1 MKKLFV
7 VLLMGAVLL
16 GSAQGIL
23 FAEAAAFTEPV
34 TITFWHARGSSVD
47 AQWLEKSINEFNA
60 PNNLGI
66 TVEGFYQGYF
76 SDVQAKTLA
85 AIAAGDPPTLA
96 EISCTAIPLLATQ
109 DLLVDMTPY
118 VNRDGFDMNNI
129 VEAVSDYIYYNGQI
143 VTMPYTRGTA
153 IMYYNKDMYAEVGL
167 DRAPTTLEELN
178 HYAKLIYENS
188 NGAVQ
193 GIGYTIE
200 ANYYQ
205 HYLVQSLNGVGIL
218 DADGTGASCLEDG
231 SLLRFLTDWYEWTE
245 EGWCAIPALSS
256 ASSVVQEDFNNKS
269 LAAFVSSSNRAT
281 TILNNAK
288 ANGIDLG
295 MSYTVGYGGY
305 SAPIGGG
312 SLGIINR
319 DNSDLEIAAAWEF
332 IKFLMTD
339 AQVAGNHVASGVLPV
354 TYSSIETDIIQ
365 DCWAENEGYRISY
378 EQLDF
383 ASEIAFS
390 PHVSEWSSIVKS
402 AMSQLIQGRNITP
415 EEVVENLKAEAAM
428 VF

>member
-1 MKKLFV
+1 MKELLV
-7 VLLMGAVLL
+7 VLLMGALL
-16 GSAQGIL
+16 ASAPGL
-23 FAEAAAFTEPV
+23 VFAQTATVTEPI

-47 AQWLEKSINEFNA
+47 AEWLEKSIHEFNA
-60 PNNLGI
+60 TNTLGI
-66 TVEGFYQGYF
+66 TVEGVYQGYF

-85 AIAAGDPPTLA
+85 SIAAGDPPTMA

-109 DLLVDMTPY
+109 DLLVDLTPY
-118 VNRDGFDMNNI
+118 VERDGFNIDNI
-129 VEAVSDYIYYNGQI
+129 VTAVDDYMYYDGQI
-143 VTMPYTRGTA
+143 ITMPYTRGTA

-167 DRAPTTLEELN
+167 DRAPTSVEELN
-178 HYAKLIYENS
+178 HYAKLIYANS
-188 NGAVQ
+188 DGAVK

-218 DADGTGASCLEDG
+218 DADGHGASTLEDG
-231 SLLRFLTDWYEWTE
+231 SMLQFLSDWYDWTE

-256 ASSVVQEDFNNKS
+256 ASSVVQENFNNKS

-312 SLGIINR
+312 SLGIIGR
-319 DNSDLEIAAAWEF
+319 DNSDQEIAAAWEF
-332 IKFLMTD
+332 IQFLMTD
-339 AQVAGNHVASGVLPV
+339 EQVAGNHVATGVLPV
-354 TYSSIETDIIQ
+354 TYSSVETDIVQ

-415 EEVVENLKAEAAM
+415 AEVVQNLKDEAA
-428 VF
+428 VIF

>member
-7 VLLMGAVLL
+7 VLLMGALL
-16 GSAQGIL
+16 ASAQGL
-23 FAEAAAFTEPV
+23 AFAEAVGVTEPI
-34 TITFWHARGSSVD
+34 TITFWHARGSTVD
-47 AQWLEKSINEFNA
+47 AEWLAKSINKFNA
-60 PNNLGI
+60 TNTLGI
-66 TVEGFYQGYF
+66 TVEGVYQGYF

-85 AIAAGDPPTLA
+85 SIAAGDPPTIA
-96 EISCTAIPLLATQ
+96 EISCTAIPVLATQ
-109 DLLVDMTPY
+109 DLLVDLTPY
-118 VNRDGFDMNNI
+118 VERDGFDMDNI
-129 VEAVSDYIYYNGQI
+129 VEAVSDYIYYDGQI
-143 VTMPYTRGTA
+143 ITMPYTRGTA

-188 NGAVQ
+188 DGAVK

-205 HYLVQSLNGVGIL
+205 HYLIQSLNGMGIL
-218 DADGTGASCLEDG
+218 DADGSGASCLEDG
-231 SLLRFLTDWYEWTE
+231 SLLRFLTDWFEWTE
-245 EGWCAIPALSS
+245 EGWCAVPALSS
-256 ASSVVQEDFNNKS
+256 ASSVVQENFNNKS

-281 TILNNAK
+281 TISNNAK
-288 ANGIDLG
+288 ANGINLG
-295 MSYTVGYGGY
+295 MAFTVGYGGY

-319 DNSDLEIAAAWEF
+319 GNTDQEIAAAWEF
-332 IKFLMTD
+332 MKFLMTD
-339 AQVAGNHVASGVLPV
+339 EQVAGNHVATGVLPA

-365 DCWAENEGYRISY
+365 ECWAENEGYKLSY

-383 ASEIAFS
+383 ASEIRFS
-390 PHVSEWSSIVKS
+390 PYVSEWSSIVKS

-415 EEVVENLKAEAAM
+415 EEVVQNLKDEAAAL
-428 VF
+428 F

>member
-1 MKKLFV
+1 MKKLLV
-7 VLLMGAVLL
+7 VLFLGALLL
-16 GSAQGIL
+16 GAAEGL
-23 FAEAAAFTEPV
+23 VFAEAVSVTEPV

-47 AQWLEKSINEFNA
+47 AEWLEKSINEFNA
-60 PNNLGI
+60 TNTLGI
-66 TVEGFYQGYF
+66 TVEGVYQGYF

-96 EISCTAIPLLATQ
+96 EISCTAIPLLGTQ

-129 VEAVSDYIYYNGQI
+129 VKAVSDYIYYNDQI
-143 VTMPYTRGTA
+143 ITIPYTRGTA

-178 HYAKLIYENS
+178 HHAKLIYENS
-188 NGAVQ
+188 NGAVK
-193 GIGYTIE
+193 GVGYTIE

-205 HYLVQSLNGVGIL
+205 HYLIQSLNGIGIL
-218 DADGTGASCLEDG
+218 DADGNGASCLEDG

-256 ASSVVQEDFNNKS
+256 ASSVVQENFNNKS
-269 LAAFVSSSNRAT
+269 LAAYVSSSNRAT
-281 TILNNAK
+281 TISNNAK

-319 DNSDLEIAAAWEF
+319 GSSDQEIAAAWEF
-332 IKFLMTD
+332 IKFLMID
-339 AQVAGNHVASGVLPV
+339 EQVAGNHAATGVLPV
-354 TYSSIETDIIQ
+354 TYSSIDTDIIQ
-365 DCWAENEGYRISY
+365 DCWAENEGYKISY
-378 EQLDF
+378 EQLDY

-415 EEVVENLKAEAAM
+415 EEVVQNLKEEAA
-428 VF
+428 FIF